1 MPAARSSRMLRCDWR
16 VQGQVVNP
24 PPLHHTPQQLAC
36 SLASVIPCGKV
47 HLNLCCVVL
56 FKSSMK
62 EELIAIVHLTPVL
75 WDKTHRQHHNRHVLE
90 KEWKKIATQFGTTD
104 KQVRHVWKNLRQEF
118 GKQLRK
124 TLKSGSAAPDEP
136 SSHWPYFE
144 SMLFLTDQFIP
155 RPSSGNLAT
164 NYDDSSVIVS
174 EDGEEE
180 GNGDDIQIEQLETIV
195 LAPNHPTNEV
205 SGNLTNVAESRN
217 VSKTKTGY
225 TKRVTP
231 QTVIGQQLLELEKE
245 KLKMKQNKAAENP
258 NDEDIGFFNSLLPH
272 VRKLSPRDKL
282 RFRMQ
287 VQEILFDMAYPH
299 QQPMTASSTPYM
311 ALSPQHSATSSS
323 TSFYPLYESGHED
336 ATTGNT
342 AADGGSIISYN

>member
-1 MPAARSSRMLRCDWR
+1 MEKPSPGIWEAA
-16 VQGQVVNP
+16 
-24 PPLHHTPQQLAC
+24 
-36 SLASVIPCGKV
+36 
-47 HLNLCCVVL
+47 
-56 FKSSMK
+56 K
-62 EELIAIVHLTPVL
+62 EDL
-75 WDKTHRQHHNRHVLE
+75 
-90 KEWKKIATQFGTTD
+90 
-104 KQVRHVWKNLRQEF
+104 
-118 GKQLRK
+118 
-124 TLKSGSAAPDEP
+124 
-136 SSHWPYFE
+136 E

-195 LAPNHPTNEV
+195 LAPNHPTNV
-205 SGNLTNVAESRN
+205 ASGNLTNVAESRN

-225 TKRVTP
+225 IKRVTP

-272 VRKLSPRDKL
+272 
-282 RFRMQ
+282 MQ
-287 VQEILFDMAYPH
+287 VQGILFDMAYPH

-342 AADGGSIISYN
+342 AADGGNAVDIDRDLTSSIHRDLHLYRDPLVLFLPSVTIVRIRLESGAGIGLSLV

>member
-1 MPAARSSRMLRCDWR
+1 MY
-16 VQGQVVNP
+16 G
-24 PPLHHTPQQLAC
+24 
-36 SLASVIPCGKV
+36 
-47 HLNLCCVVL
+47 
-56 FKSSMK
+56 
-62 EELIAIVHLTPVL
+62 
-75 WDKTHRQHHNRHVLE
+75 
-90 KEWKKIATQFGTTD
+90 
-104 KQVRHVWKNLRQEF
+104 KNLRQEF

-155 RPSSGNLAT
+155 RPSSGNIAT

-205 SGNLTNVAESRN
+205 SGKLTNVAESRN

-225 TKRVTP
+225 IKRVTP

>member
-1 MPAARSSRMLRCDWR
+1 MEKPSPGIWEAA
-16 VQGQVVNP
+16 
-24 PPLHHTPQQLAC
+24 
-36 SLASVIPCGKV
+36 
-47 HLNLCCVVL
+47 
-56 FKSSMK
+56 K
-62 EELIAIVHLTPVL
+62 EDL
-75 WDKTHRQHHNRHVLE
+75 
-90 KEWKKIATQFGTTD
+90 
-104 KQVRHVWKNLRQEF
+104 
-118 GKQLRK
+118 
-124 TLKSGSAAPDEP
+124 EP

-217 VSKTKTGY
+217 VSKTKTRY
-225 TKRVTP
+225 IKRVTP
-231 QTVIGQQLLELEKE
+231 QTVIGQQA
-245 KLKMKQNKAAENP
+245 NKAAENP
-258 NDEDIGFFNSLLPH
+258 NDEDIGFFNSMLPH

-287 VQEILFDMAYPH
+287 VQGILFDMAYPH

-336 ATTGNT
+336 A
-342 AADGGSIISYN
+342 AADGGSIISFN